1 MYESSSSQFFRTAT
15 GIQSGPDPFYKS
27 RFIIN
32 FLTILGVTKIL
43 CNFKLVPEGK
53 LDKEIPE
60 SLRFQFVEMFLA
72 NNFALSDAED
82 DTFRPLNRGGLA
94 DLLLLRTLFAN
105 SSES

>member
-43 CNFKLVPEGK
+43 CNFKLVPEWK

-60 SLRFQFVEMFLA
+60 SLRFQFVETFLA
-72 NNFALSDAED
+72 NNFVK
-82 DTFRPLNRGGLA
+82 N
-94 DLLLLRTLFAN
+94 
-105 SSES
+105 